1 MIYKAPILSDCTF
14 FVYESHIDQQ
24 PVMVNGPT
32 VNTHTRTSAACF
44 EFLRM
49 ISFRR
54 TFLSDYQ
61 KRMEKLSS
69 QVGFMIVAWHWGQTH
84 THTHLESQGVH
95 LFVRDFPRTLCSL
108 LLRCPFI
115 QLCLVQPE
123 GGDFFLKDPCTNDNK
138 EVLLLWLG
146 VKIHFNP
153 ISRLFHTTP
162 FGVNLL
168 FGKWWPFTVRHHDD
182 IMNVQSETLEQS
194 HHSEQNKTFFLIN

>member
-84 THTHLESQGVH
+84 THTHTLSLRASISLSVIFHGHSVLCCCAVLSSSCASFSLKGATFSSKTLVLMTTKKFCYCDWVLKFTLIRFHAYFTQPRLE
-95 LFVRDFPRTLCSL
+95 
-108 LLRCPFI
+108 
-115 QLCLVQPE
+115 
-123 GGDFFLKDPCTNDNK
+123 
-138 EVLLLWLG
+138 
-146 VKIHFNP
+146 
-153 ISRLFHTTP
+153 
-162 FGVNLL
+162 
-168 FGKWWPFTVRHHDD
+168 
-182 IMNVQSETLEQS
+182 
-194 HHSEQNKTFFLIN
+194 